1 MSLDLYVISKEPVKH
16 SGTGVFVRE
25 NGKTKELSQDECKTL
40 FPDYNCK
47 EQEYENNE
55 LWHGNITHNLGKMAE
70 KVSIKI
76 ANGPEYSLYQLLW
89 RPEET
94 GLLGN
99 NQELTFNY
107 AEHIFRALEI
117 LKENPDYYK
126 KYNPENGWGNYDVLV
141 SFTTDFVNTI
151 GHLPVVDNCNYTIEA
166 SR

>member
-25 NGKTKELSQDECKTL
+25 NGKTKELSQDECKIS
-40 FPDYNCK
+40 FPDYDCK

-55 LWHGNITHNLGKMAE
+55 FWHGNITHNLGRMAE

-107 AEHIFRALEI
+107 AEHVFRALEI

-126 KYNPENGWGNYDVLV
+126 KYNPENGWGDYDVLV

-151 GHLPVVDNCNYTIEA
+151 GHIPVVDNCNYTIEA